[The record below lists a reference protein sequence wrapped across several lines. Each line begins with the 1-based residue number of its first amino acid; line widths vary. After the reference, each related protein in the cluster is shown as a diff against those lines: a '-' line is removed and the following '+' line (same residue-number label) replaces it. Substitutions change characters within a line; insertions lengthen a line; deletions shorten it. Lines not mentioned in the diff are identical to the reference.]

1 MIYEY
6 ALEPELVATWGNRQ
20 DSRYFAEKFGLGQPR
35 IVSRYPRRWKRLVLE
50 ALGRVDNVEPAR
62 VVELVQ
68 RLSEKMVHR
77 REYVWDPGRTWSD
90 NARAEHERAPFHA
103 ILARQNADGH
113 PRVLIAAEL
122 NDATPLWAVPR
133 AVAIARRAADMA
145 AAVAAM
151 LRIAEIVV
159 FVDPYFGPDRP
170 RHRRTLEAFLRATTD
185 GRVVDGPAR
194 LEVQTSGDEART
206 GARGFFEAECQRRLP
221 GCIPAGARLRVVRL
235 VERPGGERLHN
246 RYILTDTGGVLFG
259 AGLDDGDEGATD
271 DVQLLERA
279 QYEERWRQYAGDPS
293 AFDQPEPP
301 VEIQGA

>member
-6 ALEPELVATWGNRQ
+6 ALEPELVATWGNHQ

-35 IVSRYPRRWKRLVLE
+35 IVSRYPKRWKRLVLE

-68 RLSEKMVHR
+68 RLSEKMVRR

-90 NARAEHERAPFHA
+90 NARAELERAPFHA
-103 ILARQNADGH
+103 ILARENPGGH
-113 PRVLIAAEL
+113 THVLIATEL
-122 NDATPLWAVPR
+122 NDATPLWAAPR
-133 AVAIARRAADMA
+133 GVRIARRPGDIA

-159 FVDPYFGPDRP
+159 FVDPHFGPDKP
-170 RHRRTLEAFLRATTD
+170 RYRRMLEAFLRATTN

-194 LEVQTSGDEART
+194 LEVQTSADEERT
-206 GARGFFEAECQRRLP
+206 GTRVFFEAECQRRLP

-246 RYILTDTGGVLFG
+246 RYILTDIGGVLFG

-271 DVQLLERA
+271 DVHLLERA
-279 QYEERWRQYAGDPS
+279 QYEERWRQYASDPS
-293 AFDQPEPP
+293 AFDRREQP
-301 VEIQGA
+301 VEIHGA